1 MNKNVLVSIDW
12 KEKEK
17 VYVRYQEASALA
29 RMEEANE
36 TDNIYEI
43 MEFSIGHQT
52 KITVIPKRQGNNEV
66 SHTVA

>member
-36 TDNIYEI
+36 N
-43 MEFSIGHQT
+43 
-52 KITVIPKRQGNNEV
+52 RQHIWNNGILYWTSDKNYSDSKE
-66 SHTVA
+66 TGK